1 VRYGFHG
8 AAMQIDL
15 ADARFETWTFSAAWA
30 VFGAVVL
37 MLGVMRGAPV
47 LRWAGLVLLLATA
60 LKVLLVDMDQ
70 LEDWVRIA
78 SLVVVGA
85 LFMGTT
91 LAVRR
96 FGPAP
101 PPSGELQK

>member
-1 VRYGFHG
+1 MRASKPGPLCCV
-8 AAMQIDL
+8 
-15 ADARFETWTFSAAWA
+15 A

-37 MLGVMRGAPV
+37 MLGVMRGVPV

-85 LFMGTT
+85 LFMATT

-96 FGPAP
+96 FGPAS
-101 PPSGELQK
+101 PPSEGTQK